1 MAVLSRVMLAAAAA
15 ALGVS
20 ATTVTLNV
28 SRGCT
33 CNF

>member
-20 ATTVTLNV
+20 AATVTLNV
-28 SRGCT
+28 SCERT
-33 CNF
+33 CSL